1 MASEAFLASKWRLS
15 FECEKNVC
23 IYIGDRGRDM
33 KIVIAGLL
41 IHWGCRIVC
50 FPRYITQIHKCVMR
64 LNVPSVC
71 ASVCY
76 CVCVFVYELN
86 MIGIAGRDGDSFP
99 AVM

>member
-1 MASEAFLASKWRLS
+1 
-15 FECEKNVC
+15 
-23 IYIGDRGRDM
+23 
-33 KIVIAGLL
+33 
-41 IHWGCRIVC
+41 
-50 FPRYITQIHKCVMR
+50 MR